1 MRINQR
7 KRESNLALGS
17 PLMNQND
24 IRNTLDTE
32 SIRLSKSLGQN
43 LLHDQNVL
51 QRIAKAADLQKDDNV
66 LEIGPGLGSLTEH
79 LLQKV
84 NELTV
89 IEKDK
94 RLASHLGEKFKNTT
108 NFKLIHNDALK
119 YFENI
124 EVDWGPW
131 KMVSNLPYNVASP
144 LLVDLAAMP
153 KGPQRLVITV
163 QWEVGQR
170 LNAKPSTSEYS
181 KLTLLV
187 GCRYQVK
194 NIFKISPRC
203 FFPEPRV
210 DSACLTLDRR
220 TKPLFE
226 HQLHKPFTTV
236 VKRAFSQRRKMMR
249 KNLKGGW
256 PEDQLDA
263 AIAAANLDS
272 KIRAEKVTM
281 DQFVTLTKELHDQ

>member
-1 MRINQR
+1 MNRNEMR
-7 KRESNLALGS
+7 S
-17 PLMNQND
+17 
-24 IRNTLDTE
+24 TLDEE
-32 SIRLSKSLGQN
+32 SVRLSKALGQN

-51 QRIAKAADLQKDDNV
+51 RRIAKSADLQPADQA
-66 LEIGPGLGSLTEH
+66 LEIGPGLGALTEH
-79 LLQKV
+79 LLPAVDQ
-84 NELTV
+84 LTA

-94 RLASHLGEKFKNTT
+94 RLHAHLRERFADDDKLR
-108 NFKLIHNDALK
+108 LIHADALK
-119 YFENI
+119 YFQNQEI
-124 EVDWGPW
+124 DWSGW
-131 KMVSNLPYNVASP
+131 KLVSNLPYNVASP

-153 KGPQRLVITV
+153 RGPERLVVTV

-170 LNAKPSTSEYS
+170 LAAQHATREYS

-187 GCRYQVK
+187 GCRYIV
-194 NIFKISPRC
+194 NDMFKISPHC

-220 TKPLFE
+220 PEPLYPE
-226 HQLHKPFTTV
+226 ALHKPFTTV

-263 AIAAANLDS
+263 AMTAAGLDS
-272 KIRAEKVTM
+272 KIRAEKVTLE
-281 DQFVTLTKELHDQ
+281 QFVTLTQKLQNG

>member
-1 MRINQR
+1 MNRNEMR
-7 KRESNLALGS
+7 S
-17 PLMNQND
+17 
-24 IRNTLDTE
+24 TLDEE
-32 SIRLSKSLGQN
+32 SVRLSKALGQN

-51 QRIAKAADLQKDDNV
+51 RRIAKSADLQPADQA
-66 LEIGPGLGSLTEH
+66 LEIGPGLGALTEH
-79 LLQKV
+79 LLPAVDQ
-84 NELTV
+84 LTA

-94 RLASHLGEKFKNTT
+94 RLHAHLRERFADDDKLR
-108 NFKLIHNDALK
+108 LIHADALK
-119 YFENI
+119 YFQNQEI
-124 EVDWGPW
+124 DWSGW
-131 KMVSNLPYNVASP
+131 KLVSNLPYNVASP

-153 KGPQRLVITV
+153 RGPERLVVTV

-170 LNAKPSTSEYS
+170 LAAQYATREYS

-187 GCRYQVK
+187 GCRYIV
-194 NIFKISPRC
+194 NDMFKISPHC

-220 TKPLFE
+220 PEPLYPE
-226 HQLHKPFTTV
+226 ALHKPFTTV

-263 AIAAANLDS
+263 AMTAAGLDS
-272 KIRAEKVTM
+272 KIRAEKVTLE
-281 DQFVTLTKELHDQ
+281 QFVTLTQELQNG

>member
-1 MRINQR
+1 MNRNEMR
-7 KRESNLALGS
+7 S
-17 PLMNQND
+17 
-24 IRNTLDTE
+24 TLDEE
-32 SIRLSKSLGQN
+32 SVRLSKALGQN

-51 QRIAKAADLQKDDNV
+51 RRIAKSADLQPADQA
-66 LEIGPGLGSLTEH
+66 LEIGPGLGALTEH
-79 LLQKV
+79 LLPAVDQ
-84 NELTV
+84 LTA

-94 RLASHLGEKFKNTT
+94 RLHAHLRDRFADDDKLR
-108 NFKLIHNDALK
+108 LIHADALK
-119 YFENI
+119 YFQNQEI
-124 EVDWGPW
+124 DWSGW
-131 KMVSNLPYNVASP
+131 KLVSNLPYNVASP

-153 KGPQRLVITV
+153 RGPERLVVTV

-170 LNAKPSTSEYS
+170 LAAQHATREYS

-187 GCRYQVK
+187 GCRYIV
-194 NIFKISPRC
+194 NDMFKISPHC

-220 TKPLFE
+220 PEPLYPE
-226 HQLHKPFTTV
+226 ALHKPFTTV

-263 AIAAANLDS
+263 AMTAAGLDS
-272 KIRAEKVTM
+272 KIRAEKVTL
-281 DQFVTLTKELHDQ
+281 DQFVTLTQELQDG